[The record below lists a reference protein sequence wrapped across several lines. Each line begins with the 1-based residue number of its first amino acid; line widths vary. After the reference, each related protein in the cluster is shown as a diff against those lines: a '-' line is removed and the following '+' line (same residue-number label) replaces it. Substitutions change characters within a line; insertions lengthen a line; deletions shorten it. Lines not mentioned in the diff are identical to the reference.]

1 MWQSEAG
8 GPEHPP
14 GLYIESCIQSK
25 MCIQT
30 PMAEVG
36 KDIQPTSLK
45 ELAWAFASLCAPLVS
60 GEKETGL
67 Q

>member
-45 ELAWAFASLCAPLVS
+45 ELALGIRKPLCA
-60 GEKETGL
+60 TGVW
-67 Q
+67 